1 MANNKQFIFWSY
13 LTILGCIFYVM
24 NLYTPFYS
32 DDWNYCFIFGTTIPI
47 ETIGDIIKS
56 QYTHYFEMN
65 GRFTP
70 HFFIQFFDGIIGKSW
85 FNIANTIMFI
95 LLLLLLCKTISN
107 NPKQY
112 YKIITL
118 SILGIFFFMPGFNY
132 NFLWMSGACNYLWT
146 TVLLLYF
153 NRLLQKDLKNK
164 YLYPLLLIYGV
175 ISGWTHEGI
184 VLGLASGYFIYYLL
198 NQKELKS
205 DSRKI
210 LLIGFF
216 IGMLLL
222 IFSPGSISRFLG
234 DKTDSFSFS
243 TLIHNILSSLLN
255 MDNIILLPIL
265 IILLGILYFIKHLQ
279 LKEYIKINLIWI
291 IAIIINFLFVL
302 LTKHVNAYSRFGF
315 EFISLILIIK
325 TIYQL
330 NIPKALLHTSNIIT
344 ILFLTLVILPLS
356 AKNFHEFNH
365 VKSQIEKNEKNGIIL
380 TSNINDIIPYQ
391 LRRYFIHYI
400 SVVGLEYDT
409 PFKGHEW
416 INNYFQ
422 KNNLI
427 FIPKDFYTDVT
438 LNPDHYK
445 NFHTTSKLTFYAKKI
460 EQNEK
465 INQVVFQLRKGQ
477 RDDIPL
483 HHLPIAHLMERYTA
497 ESIHVD
503 NKYYSIVT
511 IEETPYLLVG
521 KNRLID
527 NRVEEI
533 IYE

>member
-1 MANNKQFIFWSY
+1 
-13 LTILGCIFYVM
+13 M
-24 NLYTPFYS
+24 NYYTPLFS
-32 DDWNYCFIFGTTIPI
+32 DDYNYCFIFGTTTPI
-47 ETIGDIIKS
+47 KTIGDIIKS

-70 HFFIQFFDGIIGKSW
+70 HFFVQFFDGIIGKSW
-85 FNIANTIMFI
+85 FNIANAIMFI

-107 NPKQY
+107 TPKQY

-132 NFLWMSGACNYLWT
+132 NFLWMSGACNYLWCI
-146 TVLLLYF
+146 VFILSF
-153 NRLLQKDLKNK
+153 NLLLQKNIKK
-164 YLYPLLLIYGV
+164 KSLYPLLFIYGI

-184 VLGLASGYFIYYLL
+184 VLGLSGGYFTYYFKKP
-198 NQKELKS
+198 NELKIT
-205 DSRKI
+205 SRKI
-210 LLIGFF
+210 LLLGFF
-216 IGMLLL
+216 IGMFLL
-222 IFSPGSISRFLG
+222 IFSPGSISRFSG
-234 DKTDSFSFS
+234 SQAGTFNFSIF
-243 TLIHNILSSLLN
+243 IHAMMSSLLN
-255 MDNIILLPIL
+255 MDNIRLLPSL
-265 IILLGILYFIKHLQ
+265 IIILSTLYFTNHLQ
-279 LKEYIKINLIWI
+279 LKEYFKANSIWI
-291 IAIIINFLFVL
+291 IAIIINFLFLL
-302 LTKHVNAYSRFGF
+302 LTKHANAYSRFGF

-330 NIPKALLHTSNIIT
+330 NIPKALLHSTNIIT
-344 ILFLTLVILPLS
+344 ILFLSFVILPLS

-380 TSNINDIIPYQ
+380 TSNIDEIIPYQ

-409 PFKGHEW
+409 PFKGSGF
-416 INNYFQ
+416 INNYFN
-422 KNNLI
+422 KNNLV

-438 LNPDHYK
+438 LNSNHYK
-445 NFHTTSKLTFYAKKI
+445 NFHTTSKLTFYALKI

-465 INQVVFQLRKGQ
+465 INQIIYKLRKAK

-503 NKYYSIVT
+503 NKYYSIIT